1 MKLRLSI
8 VFSIYYYQINEC
20 VIDLGPWTF
29 SSVEIDKR
37 ADEKS
42 RQGFTETC
50 AVA

>member
-8 VFSIYYYQINEC
+8 VLSIYCYQINEY
-20 VIDLGPWTF
+20 VTNLGPWTF

-37 ADEKS
+37 ADENS
-42 RQGFTETC
+42 RQGVIETC